1 MKILHKCPIILLM
14 LFSVAERKQRDS
26 KILGTATVEVE
37 SKPVGKRKSTRIAAI
52 EEKKKMTFTEELSGA
67 VQFCYG
73 HHHFLSHYWDMV
85 FLYVNI
91 SICLQS
97 QHSWTRSAH

>member
-1 MKILHKCPIILLM
+1 M
-14 LFSVAERKQRDS
+14 LFSAAEQKQRDS

-52 EEKKKMTFTEELSGA
+52 EEKKKMTFTEELPGA

-73 HHHFLSHYWDMV
+73 HHHFFSHYWDMV